1 MQSSFRLARRLT
13 IFMALVFAPCFLV
26 LLIKVIG
33 TNNGASVKLFLALL
47 GFAAIIILALLGHA
61 RVRDH
66 EFRSYIKDLHNH
78 QEIPGKAGSLTR
90 SMYYIVLFLLTE
102 PISWITKLPRRL
114 RRRDRGPQ
122 TIEMIA

>member
-1 MQSSFRLARRLT
+1 M
-13 IFMALVFAPCFLV
+13 FMALVFAPCFLV
-26 LLIKVIG
+26 LLIKIIG

-47 GFAAIIILALLGHA
+47 GFAAAIILALLGHA

-78 QEIPGKAGSLTR
+78 QEIPGKASFLTR
-90 SMYYIVLFLLTE
+90 SMYCFGLSLLTE
-102 PISWITKLPRRL
+102 PILWFTKLPRRL
-114 RRRDRGPQ
+114 RRGDRGSQ